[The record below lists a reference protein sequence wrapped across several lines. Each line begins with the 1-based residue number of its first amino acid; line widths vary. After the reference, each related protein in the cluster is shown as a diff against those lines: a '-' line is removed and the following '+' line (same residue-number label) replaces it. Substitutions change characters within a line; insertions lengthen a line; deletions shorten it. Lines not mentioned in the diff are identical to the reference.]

1 MDREFIER
9 KKLQLEKESLYFYN
23 EMQKEF
29 NHITNKYPELSEA
42 IERAKKKLEIG
53 SYNVFE
59 VCLSLLKFKLKRKG
73 YDFNF
78 RSCDQYLSKMQKM
91 EYIDRLEDS
100 EKIKLCGDIIITDPC
115 YIIKKNQNEV
125 KRPAQPEHSM
135 FGITENEFLQY
146 IYKGIE
152 SSKIKDYQSKIDEW
166 FEQYG
171 TDWEKSNG
179 GYDLEILGFHSF
191 LSRDT
196 LYGDWSCTTY
206 DRDNKN
212 ILGHFCADA
221 GMVGVFLLD
230 EVLKYNPDFKYK
242 DAWAV
247 TVIRGFKGD
256 VQIVVEEETG
266 VYEEDSE
273 FHKKGD
279 TWTDYEVRLVGTGNI
294 NFITSQTGL

>member
-115 YIIKKNQNEV
+115 YIIKKIRMRLSVQLS
-125 KRPAQPEHSM
+125 QSIQCL
-135 FGITENEFLQY
+135 GLQKMNFCNTY
-146 IYKGIE
+146 IRE
-152 SSKIKDYQSKIDEW
+152 
-166 FEQYG
+166 
-171 TDWEKSNG
+171 
-179 GYDLEILGFHSF
+179 
-191 LSRDT
+191 
-196 LYGDWSCTTY
+196 
-206 DRDNKN
+206 
-212 ILGHFCADA
+212 
-221 GMVGVFLLD
+221 
-230 EVLKYNPDFKYK
+230 LK
-242 DAWAV
+242 AA
-247 TVIRGFKGD
+247 R
-256 VQIVVEEETG
+256 
-266 VYEEDSE
+266 
-273 FHKKGD
+273 
-279 TWTDYEVRLVGTGNI
+279 
-294 NFITSQTGL
+294 